1 MLKKNLST
9 TRIQEGIMSTTTTAN
24 TNLENEVLFQ
34 KLGSTWFVFTEIAGD
49 VVYSQLPDGMDPYT
63 TKLELYE
70 VIEEHMM
77 KVAQHQRAPEKVA

>member
-1 MLKKNLST
+1 
-9 TRIQEGIMSTTTTAN
+9 MSTTTAN

-34 KLGSTWFVFTEIAGD
+34 KLGETWFIFTEIKGD
-49 VVYSQLPDGMDPYT
+49 VVYSQLPDGMDPYN

-77 KVAQHQRAPEKVA
+77 KISGYQRAPEKVA